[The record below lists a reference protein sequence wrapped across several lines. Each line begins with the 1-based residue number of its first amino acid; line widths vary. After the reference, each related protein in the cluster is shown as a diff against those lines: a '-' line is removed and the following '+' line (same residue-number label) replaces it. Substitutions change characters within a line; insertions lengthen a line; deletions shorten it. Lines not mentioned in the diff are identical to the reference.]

1 MNLTEAEEVLKQH
14 NYIMLEDKYMDDM
27 DDELDNIDTVNK
39 FNEFFG
45 DVASTVEDKFGVK
58 LKPAKVPYFRFGN
71 ELEGNKKFVCAEID
85 ENQYIFVVGFYN
97 GEGRKTTAFGKVID
111 NPWFKHIEVCVG
123 GYVHKKD
130 KDILVGAT
138 GIKKDFSNLEE
149 AIDFYKTK
157 LPKTANGFF
166 KRIFSRG

>member
-27 DDELDNIDTVNK
+27 DEELDNIDTVNK
-39 FNEFFG
+39 FNEFFN
-45 DVASTVEDKFGVK
+45 DIAYTVEDKFGVK
-58 LKPAKVPYFRFGN
+58 LKPAKVPYFKFGN

-130 KDILVGAT
+130 KDILVGTT
-138 GIKKDFSNLEE
+138 GIEKDYSNLEE
-149 AIDFYKTK
+149 TIEFYKTK

-166 KRIFSRG
+166 KRVFKRG